1 MAAVKI
7 PTSADI
13 YLEVNGVR
21 VAVVQSYKVT
31 ATRSSKAIYAFGQ
44 EAPVA
49 TIRGQG
55 QYRLEL
61 NQSNVSKEQAIKN
74 IAAAIDNM
82 RGDQKDK
89 LQAIVA
95 VLNSTNTTLE
105 KQLNVIAGAMQS
117 MSIDL
122 RPKPGCR

>member
-61 NQSNVSKEQAIKN
+61 TRIFYDLDGERPEKWSVNDKYI
-74 IAAAIDNM
+74 
-82 RGDQKDK
+82 GDFPVDE
-89 LQAIVA
+89 
-95 VLNSTNTTLE
+95 S
-105 KQLNVIAGAMQS
+105 AG
-117 MSIDL
+117 
-122 RPKPGCR
+122 G